1 MTDDGRGSG
10 REAQDA
16 VRGDSP
22 EAAVP
27 GAATADAASPVAV
40 VSRDGDGAAP
50 RPNVSVIV
58 GVAVVVAVLFLAIG
72 FAVSWGLAVLFLI
85 ILIPGC
91 ISLAIIARHPERT
104 GNRSMLGI
112 SDPKTLLEP
121 FTGRRPHDG
130 R

>member
-27 GAATADAASPVAV
+27 GAATAGVASDAAVP
-40 VSRDGDGAAP
+40 RDGDGAAP
-50 RPNVSVIV
+50 RPNVPVIV

>member
-27 GAATADAASPVAV
+27 GAATAGVASDATVP
-40 VSRDGDGAAP
+40 RDGDGAAP
-50 RPNVSVIV
+50 RPNVPVIV